1 MRGSGQRER
10 QEAQRQLEL
19 EALYP
24 GYESGDTGN
33 SEWAYNRDTQ
43 RFMLAWVGDRPRWP
57 GWLPEAARAV
67 PKSRRSQEQY
77 SEGRAEWLLRRQQGE
92 ERSEAGRARNRARQ
106 QDPQGPEAL
115 AARRPFIRAWDVLRE
130 REERQEL
137 ELGRTRKTSKGEATQ
152 SQQEAN
158 QTEGDA
164 APVTKGV
171 KRKGTAATKRE
182 QRKKQATEALAW
194 DSPERP
200 ASRPLLTQ
208 EGECPPEAYKPA
220 DPMDVG

>member
-1 MRGSGQRER
+1 MATLSATGGGAERGR
-10 QEAQRQLEL
+10 
-19 EALYP
+19 
-24 GYESGDTGN
+24 
-33 SEWAYNRDTQ
+33 
-43 RFMLAWVGDRPRWP
+43 
-57 GWLPEAARAV
+57 
-67 PKSRRSQEQY
+67 K
-77 SEGRAEWLLRRQQGE
+77 GE
-92 ERSEAGRARNRARQ
+92 EESATA
-106 QDPQGPEAL
+106 GPEAL
-115 AARRPFIRAWDVLRE
+115 AARRPIIRALDVLRE

-137 ELGRTRKTSKGEATQ
+137 ELGRTRMASKGGATQ
-152 SQQEAN
+152 SQQEAS
-158 QTEGDA
+158 QDEKDA

-182 QRKKQATEALAW
+182 RRKKQATEALAW